1 MLCSGVLE
9 KRFGPNVAMSVLKIA
24 RMGHPVLRRVADR
37 VENPLDPEIQR
48 LIADMKET
56 MKDAGGVGL
65 AAPQV
70 FQSKAIMVF
79 YVPAFRKSDDPD
91 DAEVPLSV
99 LINPEIE
106 AIGDEIVD
114 GWEGCLSIPGLQGVV
129 PRWNKIRY
137 RGLDEYGKDVERI
150 AGGFHARVVQ
160 HEYDHLIGV
169 MYPERMEDMTLLGFA
184 EELRDNPPEIN
195 FRQAEPSARP
205 DEDAVGE
212 ETKEA

>member
-1 MLCSGVLE
+1 
-9 KRFGPNVAMSVLKIA
+9 MSILKIA
-24 RMGHPVLRRVADR
+24 RMGHPVLRKVAER

-70 FQSKAIMVF
+70 FQSKAIMVYF
-79 YVPAFRKSDDPD
+79 VPAVRKSDDPD
-91 DAEVPLSV
+91 DGEVPLSV

-106 AIGDEIVD
+106 PIGDEIVD

-129 PRWNKIRY
+129 PRWNRIRY
-137 RGLDEYGKDVERI
+137 RGLNEKGEEVERV

-169 MYPERMEDMTLLGFA
+169 LYPERMEDMSLLGFN
-184 EELRDNPPEIN
+184 EELREYPPETA
-195 FRQAEPSARP
+195 FRQSAGQGDGP
-205 DEDAVGE
+205 DARDDERSTDE
-212 ETKEA
+212 EA

>member
-1 MLCSGVLE
+1 
-9 KRFGPNVAMSVLKIA
+9 MSILKIA
-24 RMGHPVLRRVADR
+24 RMGHPVLRKVSAR

-48 LIADMKET
+48 LIADIKET

-79 YVPAFRKSDDPD
+79 HVPSFRKSDDPD
-91 DAEVPLSV
+91 DGDIPLSV
-99 LINPEIE
+99 LVNPTIE
-106 AIGDEIVD
+106 AIGDEVVD

-137 RGLDEYGKDVERI
+137 RGLDEKGNEIERI

-184 EELRDNPPEIN
+184 EELRENPPETPL
-195 FRQAEPSARP
+195 RQAESTDDTAAD
-205 DEDAVGE
+205 DESE
-212 ETKEA
+212 EA

>member
-1 MLCSGVLE
+1 
-9 KRFGPNVAMSVLKIA
+9 MSILKIA

-37 VENPLDPEIQR
+37 VEDPLDPEIQR
-48 LIADMKET
+48 LIADMKDT

-70 FQSKAIMVF
+70 FQSKAIMVY
-79 YVPAFRKSDDPD
+79 YVPALRKSDDPD
-91 DAEVPLSV
+91 DGEVPLSV

-106 AIGDEIVD
+106 PVGDEIVD

-137 RGLDEYGKDVERI
+137 RGLNEQGEEVETI

-169 MYPERMEDMTLLGFA
+169 MYPERMEDMTLLGFN
-184 EELRDNPPEIN
+184 EELRENPPETT
-195 FRQAEPSARP
+195 FRQSAASGSDA
-205 DEDAVGE
+205 DETDAHSRDE
-212 ETKEA
+212 EA

>member
-1 MLCSGVLE
+1 
-9 KRFGPNVAMSVLKIA
+9 
-24 RMGHPVLRRVADR
+24 
-37 VENPLDPEIQR
+37 
-48 LIADMKET
+48 

-70 FQSKAIMVF
+70 FQSLAIMVY
-79 YVPAFRKSDDPD
+79 YVPALRKSDDPD

-106 AIGDEIVD
+106 PIGDEIVD

-137 RGLDEYGKDVERI
+137 RGLNEKGETVEHT

-169 MYPERMEDMTLLGFA
+169 MYPERMEDMSLLGFN
-184 EELRDNPPEIN
+184 EELRENPPETT
-195 FRQAEPSARP
+195 FRQSVCDRCPIR
-205 DEDAVGE
+205 
-212 ETKEA
+212 

>member
-1 MLCSGVLE
+1 
-9 KRFGPNVAMSVLKIA
+9 MSILKIA

-37 VENPLDPEIQR
+37 VEDPLDPEIQR
-48 LIADMKET
+48 LIADMKDT

-70 FQSKAIMVF
+70 FQSLAIMVY
-79 YVPAFRKSDDPD
+79 YVPALRKNDDPD
-91 DAEVPLSV
+91 DGEVPLSV

-106 AIGDEIVD
+106 PIGDEIVD

-137 RGLDEYGKDVERI
+137 RGLNEKGESVERT

-169 MYPERMEDMTLLGFA
+169 MYPERMEDMSLLGFN
-184 EELRDNPPEIN
+184 EELRENPPETN
-195 FRQAEPSARP
+195 FRQSATTDAASD
-205 DEDAVGE
+205 DE
-212 ETKEA
+212 EA

>member
-1 MLCSGVLE
+1 
-9 KRFGPNVAMSVLKIA
+9 MSILKIA

-37 VENPLDPEIQR
+37 VDNPLDPEIQR
-48 LIADMKET
+48 LIADMKDT

-91 DAEVPLSV
+91 DAEIPLSV

-137 RGLDEYGKDVERI
+137 RGLNEYGDEVESI

-184 EELRDNPPEIN
+184 DELRDNPPETT
-195 FRQAEPSARP
+195 FRQAASSGEGSDENA
-205 DEDAVGE
+205 DEDS
-212 ETKEA
+212 KEA

>member
-1 MLCSGVLE
+1 
-9 KRFGPNVAMSVLKIA
+9 MSILKIA
-24 RMGHPVLRRVADR
+24 RMGHPVLRKVADR

-48 LIADMKET
+48 LITDMKET

-129 PRWNKIRY
+129 PRWNKIHY

-184 EELRDNPPEIN
+184 EELRDNPPETT
-195 FRQAEPSARP
+195 FRQGASSSDAAAD
-205 DEDAVGE
+205 DES
-212 ETKEA
+212 KEA

>member
-1 MLCSGVLE
+1 
-9 KRFGPNVAMSVLKIA
+9 MSILKIA

-48 LIADMKET
+48 LIVDMKET

-169 MYPERMEDMTLLGFA
+169 MYPERMEDMALLGFA
-184 EELRDNPPEIN
+184 DELRENPPETS
-195 FRQAEPSARP
+195 FRQGASSAESSDDAAN
-205 DEDAVGE
+205 DES
-212 ETKEA
+212 KEA

>member
-1 MLCSGVLE
+1 
-9 KRFGPNVAMSVLKIA
+9 MSILKIA

-150 AGGFHARVVQ
+150 AGGFPARVVQ

-184 EELRDNPPEIN
+184 DELRDNPPETPL
-195 FRQAEPSARP
+195 RQGASSADSSGDGAN
-205 DEDAVGE
+205 DES
-212 ETKEA
+212 KEA